1 MNKFINFHNGRIN
14 VTSYRR
20 PEGQLTTL
28 DDLITC
34 AVEGSSDGYLTAD
47 FSADALCKHPK
58 ACEFLNRYGVNCG
71 TRRGGTTMVLDWDS
85 FIVVR
90 ADNTVVLDIA

>member
-1 MNKFINFHNGRIN
+1 MHKFINFREGQIH

-34 AVEGSSDGYLTAD
+34 AIEGSDDYLTAD
-47 FSADALCKHPK
+47 FSADALCKHPM

-71 TRRGGTTMVLDWDS
+71 TRRGGTVMVLDWDS

-90 ADNTVVLDIA
+90 ADNTVMLDIA

>member
-1 MNKFINFHNGRIN
+1 MHKFINLREGQIH

-34 AVEGSSDGYLTAD
+34 AIEGSDDYLTAD
-47 FSADALCKHPK
+47 FSADALCKHPQ

-71 TRRGGTTMVLDWDS
+71 TRRGGIVMVLDWDA

-90 ADNTVVLDIA
+90 ADNTVMLDIA

>member
-1 MNKFINFHNGRIN
+1 MHKFINFREGRIH
-14 VTSYRR
+14 VTSYRH

-34 AVEGSSDGYLTAD
+34 AVESSDDYLTAD
-47 FSADALCKHPK
+47 FSADALCKHPR
-58 ACEFLNRYGVNCG
+58 ACEFLNRYGVDCG
-71 TRRGGTTMVLDWDS
+71 TSTAGTMMVLDWDS
-85 FIVVR
+85 FIVR

>member
-1 MNKFINFHNGRIN
+1 MHKFINYREGQIH

-34 AVEGSSDGYLTAD
+34 AVEGSDDYLTAD
-47 FSADALCKHPK
+47 FSADALCKHPE
-58 ACEFLNRYGVNCG
+58 AYEFLNRYGVNCG
-71 TRRGGTTMVLDWDS
+71 TRRGGTVMVLDWDS

>member
-1 MNKFINFHNGRIN
+1 MHKFINFREGQIH

-28 DDLITC
+28 DDLLTC
-34 AVEGSSDGYLTAD
+34 AIEGSDDYLTAD
-47 FSADALCKHPK
+47 FSAEALCKHPN
-58 ACEFLNRYGVNCG
+58 ASEFLNRYGVNCG
-71 TRRGGTTMVLDWDS
+71 TRRGGTVMVLDWDS

-90 ADNTVVLDIA
+90 ADNTVMLDID

>member
-1 MNKFINFHNGRIN
+1 MHKFINFREGQIH

-34 AVEGSSDGYLTAD
+34 AIEGSDGYLTAD
-47 FSADALCKHPK
+47 FSAAELCKHPH

-71 TRRGGTTMVLDWDS
+71 TRRGGIVMVLDWDA

-90 ADNTVVLDIA
+90 ADNTVMLDIA

>member
-1 MNKFINFHNGRIN
+1 MHKFINFHEGQIH

-34 AVEGSSDGYLTAD
+34 AVEGPDGYLTAD
-47 FSADALCKHPK
+47 FSANALCKHPK

-71 TRRGGTTMVLDWDS
+71 TRRGGTVMVLDWDA
-85 FIVVR
+85 FVIA
-90 ADNTVVLDIA
+90 ADNTVTVDIA

>member
-1 MNKFINFHNGRIN
+1 MNKFINFREGQIH

-20 PEGQLTTL
+20 PDGQLTTL

-71 TRRGGTTMVLDWDS
+71 TRRGGTVMVLDWDS
-85 FIVVR
+85 FIVR
-90 ADNTVVLDIA
+90 ADNTVMLDIA

>member
-1 MNKFINFHNGRIN
+1 MHKFINFREGQIH

-34 AVEGSSDGYLTAD
+34 AIEGSDDYLTAD
-47 FSADALCKHPK
+47 FSAEALCKHPR
-58 ACEFLNRYGVNCG
+58 ACEFLTQYGIKCG
-71 TRRGGTTMVLDWDS
+71 SRRGGIVMVLDWDS

-90 ADNTVVLDIA
+90 ADNTVMLDIA

>member
-1 MNKFINFHNGRIN
+1 MNKFINFREGRIH

-20 PEGQLTTL
+20 PEAQLTTL

-34 AVEGSSDGYLTAD
+34 AVEGSDECLTAD

-71 TRRGGTTMVLDWDS
+71 TRRGGTVMVLDWDS

>member
-1 MNKFINFHNGRIN
+1 MNKFLNFRDGRIN
-14 VTSYRR
+14 ITSYRHTDH
-20 PEGQLTTL
+20 QVTTL
-28 DDLITC
+28 TDLITC

-71 TRRGGTTMVLDWDS
+71 TRRGGTVMVLDWDS
-85 FIVVR
+85 FTVR
-90 ADNTVVLDIA
+90 ADNTVMLDIA

>member
-1 MNKFINFHNGRIN
+1 MHKFINFHEVQIH

-20 PEGQLTTL
+20 PGGQLTTL

-34 AVEGSSDGYLTAD
+34 AVEGSDGSLITD
-47 FSADALCKHPK
+47 FSANALCKHPK

-71 TRRGGTTMVLDWDS
+71 TRSGGTVMVLDWDS

-90 ADNTVVLDIA
+90 ADNTVMLDIA

>member
-1 MNKFINFHNGRIN
+1 MHKFINFHEGRVN

-20 PEGQLTTL
+20 PDAQLTTL

-34 AVEGSSDGYLTAD
+34 AIEGSGDYLTAD
-47 FSADALCKHPK
+47 FSADALCKHPE
-58 ACEFLNRYGVNCG
+58 AHAFLTQYGVKCG
-71 TRRGGTTMVLDWDS
+71 SRHGGIVMVLDWDS
-85 FIVVR
+85 FIIR